1 MELRCKA
8 VMKRDDDAWRLFL
21 DSALVVD
28 LIGRRSLLLQ
38 RRLSTKIVTYFLS
51 LNIDAKGFD

>member
-8 VMKRDDDAWRLFL
+8 VLKKDGDAWRLFL

-28 LIGRRSLLLQ
+28 LIGQRSTFAAEAINKD
-38 RRLSTKIVTYFLS
+38 RDIFSLSKYQCE
-51 LNIDAKGFD
+51 GF

>member
-28 LIGRRSLLLQ
+28 LIGQRS
-38 RRLSTKIVTYFLS
+38 TFTAEA
-51 LNIDAKGFD
+51 LNKGRDIFSISKYQCEGF